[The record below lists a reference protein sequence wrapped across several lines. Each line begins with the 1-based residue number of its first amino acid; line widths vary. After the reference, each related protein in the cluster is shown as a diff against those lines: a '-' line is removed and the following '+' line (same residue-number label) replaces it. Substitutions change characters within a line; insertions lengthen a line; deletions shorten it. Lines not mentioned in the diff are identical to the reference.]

1 MDYNKPIGQQ
11 LSSSYNL
18 TNAQEGIK
26 NFSSSLREN
35 INSSVKDFSSKDVST
50 LGSEFMSSNTIV
62 AKFVF
67 LILVLIVFMILFNL
81 GIYII
86 TWFSV
91 PSKDPYVVKGLI
103 NGNSFKVI
111 PQDPKESNAV
121 PIHRSNNE
129 NKGIE
134 FTWSVWLRRNQ
145 TKEINTHKSYQHI
158 FTKGAGDAIENA
170 KDSTSTTTYQGRT
183 DKGNGPGVYFFNDVA
198 GSLATSGPGS
208 LATSGPG
215 NVDKREYNKI
225 HIFMDLETTTA
236 DSYDNNH
243 SSDNSVLIPT
253 TSKIEIEDL
262 PIGKWF
268 HLAIRVEN
276 KIMDVY
282 VNGTLSKRT
291 LLEAFPKQNYDD
303 IKVCGNGGF
312 DGNLSDLRYFD
323 NGLNVFQIMNITQ
336 KGPNMTSNDKKMDSY
351 DYLSNSWYM
360 N

>member
-1 MDYNKPIGQQ
+1 MDDNKPIGQQ
-11 LSSSYNL
+11 LSSSYN
-18 TNAQEGIK
+18 NAQEGLK
-26 NFSSSLREN
+26 SFSTGLRDN
-35 INSSVKDFSSKDVST
+35 ISNSVKDFGSKDVST
-50 LGSEFMSSNTIV
+50 LGNEFISSNTIV

-67 LILVLIVFMILFNL
+67 LLLVLIVFMILFNL

-86 TWFSV
+86 AWFSV

-103 NGNSFKVI
+103 NGNSYKVI
-111 PQDPKESNAV
+111 PQNPKESDSIT
-121 PIHRSNNE
+121 IHRSNNE

-134 FTWSVWLRRNQ
+134 FTWAVWLKRNQ
-145 TKEINTHKSYQHI
+145 TKENDTHKSYQHI
-158 FTKGAGDAIENA
+158 FTKGAGDAIDDA
-170 KDSTSTTTYQGRT
+170 ADSTVTTTYQGRSR
-183 DKGNGPGVYFFNDVA
+183 DGNGPGVYFFNDISGNINGSTA
-198 GSLATSGPGS
+198 GD
-208 LATSGPG
+208 
-215 NVDKREYNKI
+215 VDKREYNKI
-225 HIFMDLETTTA
+225 HIFMDLETTTT
-236 DSYDNNH
+236 DSYDT
-243 SSDNSVLIPT
+243 SSSSSSNSLIPT

-262 PIGKWF
+262 PIGHWF

-276 KIMDVY
+276 KVMDVY

-336 KGPNMTSNDKKMDSY
+336 KGPNMTSNDKNLDSY

>member
-18 TNAQEGIK
+18 SNAQEGLK
-26 NFSSSLREN
+26 SFSTGLRDN
-35 INSSVKDFSSKDVST
+35 ISNSVKEFGSKDAST
-50 LGSEFMSSNTIV
+50 LGNEFMSSNTIV

-81 GIYII
+81 GLYII

-103 NGNSFKVI
+103 NGNSYKVI
-111 PQDPKESNAV
+111 PQNPKESDAV
-121 PIHRSNNE
+121 TIHRSNNE

-134 FTWSVWLRRNQ
+134 FTWAVWLKRNQ

-158 FTKGAGDAIENA
+158 FTKGDGDAIEDASN
-170 KDSTSTTTYQGRT
+170 STITTTRQGRT
-183 DKGNGPGVYFFNDVA
+183 DMGNGPGVYFFNDI
-198 GSLATSGPGS
+198 SGNINGI
-208 LATSGPG
+208 TTGD
-215 NVDKREYNKI
+215 VDKREYNKI
-225 HIFMDLETTTA
+225 HIFMDLETTTS
-236 DSYDNNH
+236 DSYDKADNTSNN
-243 SSDNSVLIPT
+243 IPT
-253 TSKIEIEDL
+253 TSTIEIEDL

-276 KIMDVY
+276 KVMDVY

-291 LLEAFPKQNYDD
+291 LLESFPKQNFDD
-303 IKVCGNGGF
+303 IKVCGYGGF

-360 N
+360 Y

>member
-26 NFSSSLREN
+26 NFSSGLREN
-35 INSSVKDFSSKDVST
+35 INNSVKDFGSKDVST

-158 FTKGAGDAIENA
+158 FTKGAGDAIEDA
-170 KDSTSTTTYQGRT
+170 SSSTVTTTQQGRT
-183 DKGNGPGVYFFNDVA
+183 DVGNGPGVYFFNDI
-198 GSLATSGPGS
+198 SGN
-208 LATSGPG
+208 TKDTIY
-215 NVDKREYNKI
+215 VDKREYNKI
-225 HIFMDLETTTA
+225 RIFMDLETTTA
-236 DSYDNNH
+236 DSYNNV
-243 SSDNSVLIPT
+243 NSVNVLIPT
-253 TSKIEIEDL
+253 TSTIEIEDL

-291 LLEAFPKQNYDD
+291 LLEAFPKQNFDD
-303 IKVCGNGGF
+303 IKVCDQGGF

>member
-18 TNAQEGIK
+18 SNAQEGLK
-26 NFSSSLREN
+26 SFSSGLRDN
-35 INSSVKDFSSKDVST
+35 ISNSVKEFGSKDVST
-50 LGSEFMSSNTIV
+50 LGNEFMSSNTIV

-86 TWFSV
+86 SLFSV

-103 NGNSFKVI
+103 NGNSYKVI
-111 PQDPKESNAV
+111 PQNPKESDAIT
-121 PIHRSNNE
+121 IHRSNNE

-134 FTWSVWLRRNQ
+134 FTWTVWLKRNQ
-145 TKEINTHKSYQHI
+145 TRENTTHKSYQHI
-158 FTKGAGDAIENA
+158 FTKGAGEVIDDA
-170 KDSTSTTTYQGRT
+170 KDSTVTTTYQGRT
-183 DKGNGPGVYFFNDVA
+183 SIGNGPGVYFFNDIS
-198 GSLATSGPGS
+198 GNTS
-208 LATSGPG
+208 AKDY
-215 NVDKREYNKI
+215 VDKRKYNKI
-225 HIFMDLETTTA
+225 HIFMDLETKTT
-236 DSYDNNH
+236 DSYTTTDA
-243 SSDNSVLIPT
+243 DVLIPK
-253 TSKIEIEDL
+253 TSTIEIEDL
-262 PIGKWF
+262 PIGHWF

-336 KGPNMTSNDKKMDSY
+336 KGPNMTSNDKNLDSY

>member
-103 NGNSFKVI
+103 NGNSYKVI
-111 PQDPKESNAV
+111 PQDPNESNAV

-145 TKEINTHKSYQHI
+145 TKEIETYKSYQHI
-158 FTKGAGDAIENA
+158 FTKGAGDAIEDA
-170 KDSTSTTTYQGRT
+170 FESTITTTQQGRT
-183 DKGNGPGVYFFNDVA
+183 DKGNGPGVYFFND
-198 GSLATSGPGS
+198 
-208 LATSGPG
+208 
-215 NVDKREYNKI
+215 VDKREYNKI

-236 DSYDNNH
+236 DSYVNNH
-243 SSDNSVLIPT
+243 STNNTVLIPT

-276 KIMDVY
+276 KVMDVY

-351 DYLSNSWYM
+351 DYLANSWYM

>member
-1 MDYNKPIGQQ
+1 
-11 LSSSYNL
+11 L

-26 NFSSSLREN
+26 NFSSGLREN
-35 INSSVKDFSSKDVST
+35 INSSVKDFGSKDVST

-91 PSKDPYVVKGLI
+91 PSKNPYVVKGLI
-103 NGNSFKVI
+103 NGNSYKVI
-111 PQDPKESNAV
+111 PQDPNESNAV

-134 FTWSVWLRRNQ
+134 FTWSVWLIRNQ
-145 TKEINTHKSYQHI
+145 TKENDTHKSYQHI
-158 FTKGAGDAIENA
+158 FTKGAGDTIEDA
-170 KDSTSTTTYQGRT
+170 EDSTTTTTYQGRT

-198 GSLATSGPGS
+198 GSLIGSAT
-208 LATSGPG
+208 TDI
-215 NVDKREYNKI
+215 DKREYNKI
-225 HIFMDLETTTA
+225 RIFMDLETTTA
-236 DSYDNNH
+236 DSYENGDRNV
-243 SSDNSVLIPT
+243 SIPK
-253 TSKIEIEDL
+253 TSTIEIEDL

-276 KIMDVY
+276 KVMDVY

-291 LLEAFPKQNYDD
+291 LLEAFPKQNFDD

>member
-11 LSSSYNL
+11 LSSSYN
-18 TNAQEGIK
+18 NAQEGLK
-26 NFSSSLREN
+26 SFSTGLRDN
-35 INSSVKDFSSKDVST
+35 ISNSVKDFGSKDVST
-50 LGSEFMSSNTIV
+50 LGNEFISSNTIV

-67 LILVLIVFMILFNL
+67 LLLVLIVFMILFNL

-86 TWFSV
+86 AWFSV

-103 NGNSFKVI
+103 NGNSYKVI
-111 PQDPKESNAV
+111 PQNPKESDSIT
-121 PIHRSNNE
+121 IHRSNNE

-134 FTWSVWLRRNQ
+134 FTWAVWLKRNQ
-145 TKEINTHKSYQHI
+145 TRENDTHKSYQHI
-158 FTKGAGDAIENA
+158 FTKGAGEAIDDASG
-170 KDSTSTTTYQGRT
+170 STVTTTYQGRT
-183 DKGNGPGVYFFNDVA
+183 DIGNGPGVYFFNDVSGNINGSTA
-198 GSLATSGPGS
+198 GD
-208 LATSGPG
+208 
-215 NVDKREYNKI
+215 VDKRGYNKI

-236 DSYDNNH
+236 DSYRDTTNTIN
-243 SSDNSVLIPT
+243 IPT

-262 PIGKWF
+262 PIGHWF

-276 KIMDVY
+276 KVMDVY

-303 IKVCGNGGF
+303 IKVCANGGF

-336 KGPNMTSNDKKMDSY
+336 KGPNMTSNDKSLDSY